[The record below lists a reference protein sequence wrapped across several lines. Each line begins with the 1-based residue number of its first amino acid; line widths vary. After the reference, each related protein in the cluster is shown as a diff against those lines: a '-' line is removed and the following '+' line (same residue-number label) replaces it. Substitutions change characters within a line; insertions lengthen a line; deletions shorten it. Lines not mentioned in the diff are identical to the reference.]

1 MPEVRLGIPSVV
13 EAALLPMLIGWGR
26 TRRLLLLGET
36 ISAAEAESWGLVE
49 KVVPADALDQTV
61 DAWID
66 MLLEAGPRA
75 IQLQKMLIRQ
85 WEDLPIRAAVQA
97 GVDAFAEAWRTD
109 EPRAAMRSFLEAQ
122 AARKRK

>member
-1 MPEVRLGIPSVV
+1 
-13 EAALLPMLIGWGR
+13 
-26 TRRLLLLGET
+26 LLLLGET
-36 ISAAEAESWGLVE
+36 ITAAEAESWGLVE
-49 KVVPADALDQTV
+49 KVVPADALDETV

-109 EPRAAMRSFLEAQ
+109 EPRTAMRSFLEAQ